1 MIKII
6 IAVLMGMAAGGFIGW
21 FAYEM
26 GVKEERAKIVGWLR
40 AFRGEIGMALAQM
53 IKAGEHLK

>member
-26 GVKEERAKIVGWLR
+26 GAKEERAKIVDWLWR
-40 AFRGEIGMALAQM
+40 QGYISAIY

>member
-1 MIKII
+1 VVILKII
-6 IAVLMGMAAGGFIGW
+6 IAVLIGMAAGGFIGW

-26 GVKEERAKIVGWLR
+26 GAKKERAKIVDWLR
-40 AFRGEIGMALAQM
+40 RQGYISAIY